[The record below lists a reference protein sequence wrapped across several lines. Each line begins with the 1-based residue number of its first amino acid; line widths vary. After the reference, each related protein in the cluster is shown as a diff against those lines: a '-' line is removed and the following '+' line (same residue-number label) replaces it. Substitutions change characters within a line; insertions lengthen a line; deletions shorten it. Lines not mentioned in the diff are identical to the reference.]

1 MSAEAKVRRTGSEEP
16 LLPDIVSRIVARCD
30 PARVMELYYWSE
42 EPGLLEIIRAIAA
55 MPEATREALE
65 SFISISGDPDSVVAS
80 WGATGRLSLESRG
93 VGETL
98 SVIKYLINDP
108 DALIRKSE
116 PH

>member
-1 MSAEAKVRRTGSEEP
+1 MSGEVK
-16 LLPDIVSRIVARCD
+16 DIISQIVARCD
-30 PARVMELYYWSE
+30 PARMMELYYWSQ
-42 EPGLLEIIRAIAA
+42 EPGLLEIMRAIAC

-65 SFISISGDPDSVVAS
+65 SFIAISGNPESVVAS

-98 SVIKYLINDP
+98 SVIKYLIEDP
-108 DALIRKSE
+108 NGLILKSE

>member
-1 MSAEAKVRRTGSEEP
+1 MSSEAKVHRTGKEQP
-16 LLPDIVSRIVARCD
+16 PLPDIVSRIVARCD

-42 EPGLLEIIRAIAA
+42 EPGLLEIFRAIAA

-65 SFISISGDPDSVVAS
+65 SFIAISGDPDTVVAS
-80 WGATGRLSLESRG
+80 WGSTGRLSLESRG

-98 SVIKYLINDP
+98 SVIKYLMEDP
-108 DALIRKSE
+108 SGLLRKSE